1 MINEKPNN
9 NINWKNRLEE
19 LESSAGGEAF
29 NKEAAWEKLHTRL
42 QSKSRN
48 KKVIWYWLA
57 AACLFFALFM
67 FFFLSN
73 KKENVLV
80 KNNLLQKKIIPTQ
93 SQHVPSVNKDISAMA
108 SSLITKNKKANQSIR
123 DIDKINTVINHK
135 TAQGEIVQNK
145 KGEIIIHE
153 IENNAARPVD
163 TLISIA
169 ATLPEKKKLK
179 VIHINELSDPV
190 AETPNVARSSEHY
203 SIEFKF
209 INQKVYTESTGNSH
223 ITGFNIFKTKNPPSN

>member
-42 QSKSRN
+42 QSKPRN
-48 KKVIWYWLA
+48 KKVLWYWLA
-57 AACLFFALFM
+57 AACLFFALFTSL
-67 FFFLSN
+67 FLSN

-80 KNNLLQKKIIPTQ
+80 KNNLLQKKIIPIQ
-93 SQHVPSVNKDISAMA
+93 SQHVPLVNKDISAVA
-108 SSLITKNKKANQSIR
+108 SLTAKNKKANQLIM

-135 TAQGEIVQNK
+135 AMQVEIVQNK
-145 KGEIIIHE
+145 KEDVITHE
-153 IENNAARPVD
+153 IENNAAMPVD

>member
-1 MINEKPNN
+1 MINERPNN

-19 LESSAGGEAF
+19 LESSADGTF

-42 QSKSRN
+42 QSKPRN
-48 KKVIWYWLA
+48 KKIIWYWLA

-80 KNNLLQKKIIPTQ
+80 KNNVLQKKIIPTQ
-93 SQHVPSVNKDISAMA
+93 SQHVPIVTKDTSAVV
-108 SSLITKNKKANQSIR
+108 SSLTAKNKKTNQSIK

-135 TAQGEIVQNK
+135 AIQIEIVQNK
-145 KGEIIIHE
+145 KEEIIAHE
-153 IENNAARPVD
+153 IENNAAMPVD
-163 TLISIA
+163 TVISIA
-169 ATLPEKKKLK
+169 ATFPEKKKLK
-179 VIHINELSDPV
+179 VIHINELSDPA

-203 SIEFKF
+203 SLEFKF

-223 ITGFNIFKTKNPPSN
+223 ITGFNIFKTKSPPSN